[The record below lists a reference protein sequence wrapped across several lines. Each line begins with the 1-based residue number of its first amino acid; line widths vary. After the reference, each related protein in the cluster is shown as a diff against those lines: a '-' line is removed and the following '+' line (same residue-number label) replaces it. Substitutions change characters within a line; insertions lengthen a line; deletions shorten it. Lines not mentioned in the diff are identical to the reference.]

1 MLKLKFIGVSL
12 IVFGIALI
20 IADIFVY
27 PSLLPK
33 IWTSQNSVWIQ
44 QTAYLF
50 YIVILTAIASTAIGF
65 IRLVL
70 SNPLY
75 RHINDNDNTFASTI
89 ATFLSSSMRLRS
101 SSYLLAKH
109 ERTINSDEYTTK
121 KKSDDCSSSSSNSH
135 ENNNNYYDG
144 NNNNNNSNNYSTT
157 VNSDKKLTK
166 SLLLLSS
173 SWSSLVQ
180 LAFGNKRYFGIFL
193 IATIAYGILFLQIS
207 SILIYRS
214 QSFKYLYGI
223 DNTPSI
229 TTITYGP
236 VGYAPALSIYITDHL
251 GLFIFPINLLILIAV
266 SVLVG
271 FNIMFSIFALR
282 VRAAIAAVAFINS
295 KMTTMIAT
303 TKSGSERYHTLLK
316 SIAYVAG
323 LFTACPTCASSYI
336 LGLIFPST
344 TTTFGSFTLSIASFT
359 SSYYLAIFCSSI
371 VVLLFSPFITTA
383 TIRKYLSFEGS
394 ACKLES

>member
-1 MLKLKFIGVSL
+1 M
-12 IVFGIALI
+12 
-20 IADIFVY
+20 
-27 PSLLPK
+27 
-33 IWTSQNSVWIQ
+33 
-44 QTAYLF
+44 
-50 YIVILTAIASTAIGF
+50 
-65 IRLVL
+65 R
-70 SNPLY
+70 
-75 RHINDNDNTFASTI
+75 INA
-89 ATFLSSSMRLRS
+89 
-101 SSYLLAKH
+101 
-109 ERTINSDEYTTK
+109 DEYTTK
-121 KKSDDCSSSSSNSH
+121 KRSDDDSSSSH
-135 ENNNNYYDG
+135 ENNNNYDG
-144 NNNNNNSNNYSTT
+144 NSNNYSATI
-157 VNSDKKLTK
+157 NSDKKLTK
-166 SLLLLSS
+166 GMLLLLLS

-180 LAFGNKRYFGIFL
+180 LAFGNKRYFRIFL

-207 SILIYRS
+207 GILVYRS

-223 DNTPSI
+223 GNTPSI

-236 VGYAPALSIYITDHL
+236 VGYAPALSIYVTDHL
-251 GLFIFPINLLILIAV
+251 GLFIFPINLLVLIAI

-282 VRAAIAAVAFINS
+282 VRSAIAAVAFINS

-344 TTTFGSFTLSIASFT
+344 TTTFSSFTLSIASFT

-371 VVLLFSPFITTA
+371 IVLLFSPFITTA

-394 ACKLES
+394 ACKLERGK

>member
-1 MLKLKFIGVSL
+1 M
-12 IVFGIALI
+12 
-20 IADIFVY
+20 
-27 PSLLPK
+27 
-33 IWTSQNSVWIQ
+33 
-44 QTAYLF
+44 
-50 YIVILTAIASTAIGF
+50 LTAIASTAIGF

-75 RHINDNDNTFASTI
+75 RHINDNDNTFASII
-89 ATFLSSSMRLRS
+89 ATFLSSSMQLPS
-101 SSYLLAKH
+101 SSISYLLAKH
-109 ERTINSDEYTTK
+109 KMTINADEYTAK
-121 KKSDDCSSSSSNSH
+121 KKSDDGSSSNH
-135 ENNNNYYDG
+135 ENNNNNYNYDG
-144 NNNNNNSNNYSTT
+144 NNNNNNNSNNYSATI
-157 VNSDKKLTK
+157 NSDKKLTK
-166 SLLLLSS
+166 SLLLLS

-180 LAFGNKRYFGIFL
+180 LAFGNKRYFRIFL

-207 SILIYRS
+207 SILVYRS
-214 QSFKYLYGI
+214 QSFKYLYGV

-236 VGYAPALSIYITDHL
+236 VGYAPALSIYITDHS

-282 VRAAIAAVAFINS
+282 VRAAIAAVAFIKG
-295 KMTTMIAT
+295 KMTMIANT
-303 TKSGSERYHTLLK
+303 TSGSERYHTLLK

-344 TTTFGSFTLSIASFT
+344 TTTFGSFTLSIATFT

-394 ACKLES
+394 ACKLERG